1 MIGGIE
7 ETSASF
13 EARSAPRSYP
23 TDLHRPRAV
32 RWRPRGRRRSV
43 GRGEHRPAIEP
54 RKLKPGCR
62 RCFERGRQHEQAHHR
77 ERPLDPAWSKNL
89 ACADAPCAGTG
100 RSRDRPFGRRRR
112 SASGRRGAVADDAR
126 SREVRLCHSS
136 WEADE
141 QSDPDRSGAGGA
153 KGGGQGECEPA
164 KHAPDSEP
172 GKRVPRAG
180 AHTANALPSHTRGG
194 SRMPELGPYGSV
206 RGALSNERPYRDLR
220 NVVANYPFESSRGFP
235 GSEPNSGP
243 GDQSRLS
250 CSAGH
255 KQLGGWVLPGS
266 SASVLHGRWPSCG
279 VAEKA
284 RIGRDLFRSEDDPP
298 AAKPATPLLSLRW
311 TFRAKRACV
320 VITDAE
326 PDRLAPLTPP
336 APMGL
341 RGVCVVAA
349 RCCAS
354 LRARCCAD
362 AVERSF
368 ACPSANLRAP
378 SRRGLHPRS
387 VRRQPAAVSPRGERI
402 RSRRGCWHCCADR
415 AAPPSPP

>member
-1 MIGGIE
+1 MTDRDSTTRTRARAPGEEDYPPSTAVHWRVTDPTLSGIFVDTNAMHEGRKQTNTGPAHAGSRLKLTDALGRRRPKCHPSSRTGENPPYGMIGGIE

-141 QSDPDRSGAGGA
+141 QSGPDRSGAGGA

-172 GKRVPRAG
+172 GKRVTRAG
-180 AHTANALPSHTRGG
+180 AHTANRNEKNALPSYTQGG
-194 SRMPELGPYGSV
+194 SRVPEWGPLGSV

-220 NVVANYPFESSRGFP
+220 NVVANYSFETSRRFAGIQ
-235 GSEPNSGP
+235 PNSGLP
-243 GDQSRLS
+243 YYSRLS
-250 CSAGH
+250 CGVGDT
-255 KQLGGWVLPGS
+255 QLGAGFCGD
-266 SASVLHGRWPSCG
+266 LHGRWPSCG
-279 VAEKA
+279 VADKA

-298 AAKPATPLLSLRW
+298 AAKPATPIAQFALDFPCKESVCGDRGR
-311 TFRAKRACV
+311 RA
-320 VITDAE
+320 
-326 PDRLAPLTPP
+326 
-336 APMGL
+336 
-341 RGVCVVAA
+341 
-349 RCCAS
+349 
-354 LRARCCAD
+354 
-362 AVERSF
+362 
-368 ACPSANLRAP
+368 
-378 SRRGLHPRS
+378 
-387 VRRQPAAVSPRGERI
+387 
-402 RSRRGCWHCCADR
+402 
-415 AAPPSPP
+415 